1 MRSLRTQIS
10 LAFVLIVLIT
20 VSIISYASNLLIK
33 ERFEAYVQTQQNART
48 ENIVNNLGLQ
58 YDSRTDS
65 WSHDAI
71 YALGMYSLNDGYIIK
86 VFDRNGANVWD
97 AQNHDMA
104 RCQQIMDDITIRMDK
119 YGTAGAFV
127 TQEYA
132 LTQNGQKV
140 GSVSIRFF
148 GPFFLS
154 ESDVVFLDALNLLL
168 MVIGIASLILSFVV
182 GGLLARRIAR
192 PITKTSDIAKQIA
205 AGHYDIHFEGQTRTR
220 ELHHLMSAL
229 NYLADALA
237 KQENLRKQLTADV
250 AHELRTPLTTLG
262 SHLEAMIEGVW
273 QPTPERLKSCHEEII
288 RLGKLVVDLERLER
302 AESADP
308 RLEKAP
314 VDLLVLIH
322 SVCGNFDAE
331 LANKNLQ
338 LSTDGVASVISA
350 DKDAMSKVI
359 TNLVSNAVKYTP
371 QGGQIIMTVQDSVN
385 DVVFKV
391 EDNGPGIPEDELPFI
406 FERLYRADKSR
417 NRGTGGA
424 GIGLAIVRS
433 IVAAHGGSVTAENRQ
448 PGGSRFTV
456 TLPKGTLS

>member
-33 ERFEAYVQTQQNART
+33 ERFEAYVQAQQITRT

-58 YDSRTDS
+58 YDSLTDS
-65 WSHDAI
+65 WSHNAI

-86 VFDRNGANVWD
+86 VYDKNGANIWD
-97 AQNHDMA
+97 AENHDMA
-104 RCQQIMDDITIRMDK
+104 RCQQIMDDISIRMDK

-127 TQEYA
+127 TQEYT
-132 LTQNGQKV
+132 LTQNGQTV
-140 GSVSIRFF
+140 GSVSIRFY
-148 GPFFLS
+148 GPFFLN

-168 MVIGIASLILSFVV
+168 MVIGIASLLLSFVV

-192 PITKTSDIAKQIA
+192 PITKTAEIAKQIA

-220 ELHHLMSAL
+220 ELNNLISTL

-273 QPTPERLKSCHEEII
+273 QPTPERLRSCHEEII
-288 RLGKLVVDLERLER
+288 RLGKLVFDLERLER
-302 AESADP
+302 AESVDP
-308 RLEKAP
+308 KLDKAP
-314 VDLLVLIH
+314 VDILLLVH

-338 LSTDGVASVISA
+338 LTIDGAASVISV
-350 DKDAMSKVI
+350 DKDAMSRVI

-371 QGGQIIMTVQDSVN
+371 QGGQILITIHESVN
-385 DVVFKV
+385 DVVFVV
-391 EDNGPGIPEDELPFI
+391 EDNGPGIPESELPFI

-417 NRGTGGA
+417 NRSTGGA
-424 GIGLAIVRS
+424 GIGLAIVKS
-433 IVAAHGGSVTAENRQ
+433 IVVAHGGSVKAENR
-448 PGGSRFTV
+448 PELGSRFIV
-456 TLPKGTLS
+456 ILPKAP